1 MFVVA
6 RDEMSERPKKDAG
19 FAAADSRASTDEAD
33 PATTGGVRTGEVSGD
48 RSASS
53 LGSRAAERK
62 TSSLVDPGLRRLAA
76 DLGDDFGIVER
87 FVTDYL
93 SLADRRL
100 SGLDELLDAD
110 DIEATR
116 LWVLSLETTS
126 AMLGAIEVV
135 SAARVVREAVE
146 LGQDAAARQA
156 FPVLQQAVRRLQAS
170 LAAQGFTA
178 QPSSRSAAG

>member
-6 RDEMSERPKKDAG
+6 RDEMSERSNKDAG
-19 FAAADSRASTDEAD
+19 FAAPDSRASSDEAD
-33 PATTGGVRTGEVSGD
+33 PVATGGVRTGETSGD

-53 LGSRAAERK
+53 LGSRPAGRE
-62 TSSLVDPGLRRLAA
+62 TSTLVDPGLRRLAA
-76 DLGDDFGIVER
+76 DVGDDYAIVER

-93 SLADRRL
+93 GLADRRL
-100 SGLDELLDAD
+100 SGLDELLEAD
-110 DIEATR
+110 DVEATR

-126 AMLGAIEVV
+126 AMLGASDVV

-146 LGQDAAARQA
+146 RGQDSAARQA
-156 FPVLQQAVRRLQAS
+156 FPLLQQAVRRLQAS

-178 QPSSRSAAG
+178 QPPSRSAAG